1 VYDFQRYIDF
11 RMPDIRPTVGPK
23 VHPSCQGELEALYPK
38 RSEQALL
45 KTQTKKRLDYLAA
58 DPKRL
63 DAHREWYE
71 NLGQTEGITLYSL
84 RYNRVAMLGNL
95 RVLFVMHEGQPMFL
109 CAFKEKRKGDY
120 EHPKKVAI
128 ERLQKG

>member
-1 VYDFQRYIDF
+1 MYDFQRYIDF

-23 VHPSCQGELEALYPK
+23 VHPSCQDELETLFPT

-45 KTQTKKRLDYLAA
+45 KTQTKRRLDYLAG

-71 NLGQTEGITLYSL
+71 NLGRIEGITLYSL
-84 RYNRVAMLGNL
+84 RYNKVAMLGNL
-95 RVLFVMHEGQPMFL
+95 RILFVMHEKQPMFL
-109 CAFKEKRKGDY
+109 YAFKEKRRGEY
-120 EHPKKVAI
+120 EHPIKIAI
-128 ERLQKG
+128 ERLKRG